1 MTDHMKEK
9 PGTMDTP
16 DFSGE
21 YRITC
26 VADEAAAAVGLVDK
40 PCWRIEG
47 PDGLKAFVWT
57 WWREPRKIL
66 YEFFGGLD
74 VFPGDIKPVVF
85 AVRRLTAT
93 CRSAC

>member
-1 MTDHMKEK
+1 
-9 PGTMDTP
+9 MDTP

-26 VADEAAAAVGLVDK
+26 VADEDAAALGLVDK

-66 YEFFGGLD
+66 YEFFDGLG
-74 VFPGDIKPVVF
+74 VTYPGSIEPVVF
-85 AVRRLTAT
+85 AVTPL
-93 CRSAC
+93 RSE